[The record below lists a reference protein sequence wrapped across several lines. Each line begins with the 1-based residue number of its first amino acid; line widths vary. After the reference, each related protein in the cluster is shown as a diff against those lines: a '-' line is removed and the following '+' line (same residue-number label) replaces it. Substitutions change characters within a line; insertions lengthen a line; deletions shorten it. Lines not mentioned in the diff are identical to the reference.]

1 MGDGRLECALSEEDA
16 AKIRHRLSRLFDRM
30 MKVLF
35 RQQGAEMKVEIM
47 MEKPVQ
53 DFMEAHATALDQS
66 MKEVTMSEL
75 MRRRLQE
82 SNYVF
87 SGMKTFHELRE
98 AFPSLLDENGVRKTF
113 ERFLN
118 DVRKV
123 DETYN
128 SHYLR
133 AEYNFVHASAS
144 MAGKWEQFMED
155 GDRYNLQY
163 RTVGDGK
170 VRPTHAALHNVT
182 LPPSDPFWDEYYPPN
197 GWNCR
202 CTVVQV
208 MKGKYP
214 ETPHDEAMKL
224 GELALQDDRKGMFRF
239 NPGKQG
245 KSVPDYNPYTIR
257 RCRDCDIAKGNLK
270 LAKTFIPDN
279 ELCEACKVI
288 REMKAKLKQRIEQ
301 NGKIYNQLINDPN
314 YTDVHFNKNNG
325 GLKATHIK
333 HNLDRQ
339 KGWYE
344 KAVQDVGY
352 KSGHSVILEEE
363 IQNVYRQKSCEGIF
377 DGKPFEIAGAET
389 GTSNNIRN
397 ALKHCASKKET
408 KIAVIFFPNGTF
420 STNAFNDAIAKF
432 NGLKG
437 TTQYLKFDLIYCI
450 QDDKIVQIKKPD

>member
-1 MGDGRLECALSEEDA
+1 
-16 AKIRHRLSRLFDRM
+16 
-30 MKVLF
+30 
-35 RQQGAEMKVEIM
+35 
-47 MEKPVQ
+47 
-53 DFMEAHATALDQS
+53 
-66 MKEVTMSEL
+66 
-75 MRRRLQE
+75 
-82 SNYVF
+82 
-87 SGMKTFHELRE
+87 
-98 AFPSLLDENGVRKTF
+98 
-113 ERFLN
+113 
-118 DVRKV
+118 
-123 DETYN
+123 
-128 SHYLR
+128 
-133 AEYNFVHASAS
+133 
-144 MAGKWEQFMED
+144 
-155 GDRYNLQY
+155 
-163 RTVGDGK
+163 
-170 VRPTHAALHNVT
+170 
-182 LPPSDPFWDEYYPPN
+182 
-197 GWNCR
+197 
-202 CTVVQV
+202 

-214 ETPHDEAMKL
+214 ETPHDEAIKL

-363 IQNVYRQKSCEGIF
+363 IQNVYRQKSCEGLF

-450 QDDKIVQIKKPD
+450 QDGKIVQIKKPD